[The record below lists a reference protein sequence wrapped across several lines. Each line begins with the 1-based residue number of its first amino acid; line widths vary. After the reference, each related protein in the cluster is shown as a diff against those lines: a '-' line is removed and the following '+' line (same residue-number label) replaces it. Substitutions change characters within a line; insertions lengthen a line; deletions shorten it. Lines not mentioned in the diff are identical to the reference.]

1 MIRILLSYI
10 EAMLG
15 RSAVGLPMGHRLPP
29 GMEHRE
35 SHRLIIEWLYLCQM
49 TQGVQHDP
57 DQMGV
62 VW

>member
-1 MIRILLSYI
+1 
-10 EAMLG
+10 
-15 RSAVGLPMGHRLPP
+15 
-29 GMEHRE
+29 MEHRE